1 MKKLKEKI
9 PHWNLRVI
17 LGKKTTN
24 GLPDL
29 PGVSAK
35 ELPEQPTKIKRKRM
49 SRKKKIVLAVLIAV
63 IIIAGFWF
71 WMSYNRRRAMEA
83 IRESASQVETVQ
95 VTRQNLIDSI
105 SVTGTI
111 ASADARDVSASA
123 SNVEVLEVNYDVGD
137 YVNAGDV
144 IVVLDSSSL
153 EDSLEQAQNSQALSE
168 YTENKSIETAT
179 ENYNEAVED
188 GTDTYNTAV
197 ENEADAKEALQ
208 DAEAELSDAAE
219 RLERREERLNEA
231 NSALDAA
238 VEPTEPTEP
247 TDGVWTDEEKANSE
261 EYQNYLT
268 ELEAYNALVTAAQEA
283 QTSYTEA
290 HQAYETAAAAE
301 EQALETYETAS
312 ENLETAQTNNDRNID
327 DAADQLEQAQVQ
339 HEYSNDSSQQTIEN
353 YQEQIES
360 CTVTAPISGVI
371 TAMNVEVGDTYMG
384 ENSALF
390 SVADNEN
397 FVVSANVDEY
407 DISSISEGMEA
418 AVIVEALG
426 EDELPATVS
435 FVSPTVTTSSMG
447 SSTYAIEIALDDVNT
462 DLRIGMTAQAS
473 IVLEAAY
480 DVLTV
485 PYDCVETD
493 EDGNSVVYVDQ
504 DGERTAVSV
513 EVCMQG
519 DYYVEVSGDGLDENT
534 MVYYNTPLVN
544 SEATDSGDDSGAAV
558 TFTGG
563 GGGGMPGG
571 GGGMPGGGGP
581 GGGF

>member
-1 MKKLKEKI
+1 
-9 PHWNLRVI
+9 
-17 LGKKTTN
+17 
-24 GLPDL
+24 
-29 PGVSAK
+29 
-35 ELPEQPTKIKRKRM
+35 
-49 SRKKKIVLAVLIAV
+49 
-63 IIIAGFWF
+63 
-71 WMSYNRRRAMEA
+71 
-83 IRESASQVETVQ
+83 
-95 VTRQNLIDSI
+95 
-105 SVTGTI
+105 
-111 ASADARDVSASA
+111 
-123 SNVEVLEVNYDVGD
+123 
-137 YVNAGDV
+137 
-144 IVVLDSSSL
+144 
-153 EDSLEQAQNSQALSE
+153 
-168 YTENKSIETAT
+168 
-179 ENYNEAVED
+179 
-188 GTDTYNTAV
+188 
-197 ENEADAKEALQ
+197 
-208 DAEAELSDAAE
+208 
-219 RLERREERLNEA
+219 
-231 NSALDAA
+231 
-238 VEPTEPTEP
+238 
-247 TDGVWTDEEKANSE
+247 
-261 EYQNYLT
+261 
-268 ELEAYNALVTAAQEA
+268 
-283 QTSYTEA
+283 
-290 HQAYETAAAAE
+290 
-301 EQALETYETAS
+301 
-312 ENLETAQTNNDRNID
+312 
-327 DAADQLEQAQVQ
+327 
-339 HEYSNDSSQQTIEN
+339 
-353 YQEQIES
+353 
-360 CTVTAPISGVI
+360 
-371 TAMNVEVGDTYMG
+371 MG

-397 FVVSANVDEY
+397 FVVSTNVDEY

-513 EVCMQG
+513 EVGMQG

-534 MVYYNTPLVN
+534 FVYYNTPLVN

-571 GGGMPGGGGP
+571 GGP

>member
-1 MKKLKEKI
+1 M
-9 PHWNLRVI
+9 
-17 LGKKTTN
+17 
-24 GLPDL
+24 
-29 PGVSAK
+29 
-35 ELPEQPTKIKRKRM
+35 
-49 SRKKKIVLAVLIAV
+49 
-63 IIIAGFWF
+63 
-71 WMSYNRRRAMEA
+71 
-83 IRESASQVETVQ
+83 
-95 VTRQNLIDSI
+95 
-105 SVTGTI
+105 
-111 ASADARDVSASA
+111 
-123 SNVEVLEVNYDVGD
+123 
-137 YVNAGDV
+137 
-144 IVVLDSSSL
+144 
-153 EDSLEQAQNSQALSE
+153 
-168 YTENKSIETAT
+168 
-179 ENYNEAVED
+179 
-188 GTDTYNTAV
+188 
-197 ENEADAKEALQ
+197 
-208 DAEAELSDAAE
+208 
-219 RLERREERLNEA
+219 
-231 NSALDAA
+231 
-238 VEPTEPTEP
+238 
-247 TDGVWTDEEKANSE
+247 
-261 EYQNYLT
+261 
-268 ELEAYNALVTAAQEA
+268 
-283 QTSYTEA
+283 
-290 HQAYETAAAAE
+290 
-301 EQALETYETAS
+301 
-312 ENLETAQTNNDRNID
+312 
-327 DAADQLEQAQVQ
+327 
-339 HEYSNDSSQQTIEN
+339 
-353 YQEQIES
+353 
-360 CTVTAPISGVI
+360 TAPISGVI

-513 EVCMQG
+513 EVGMQG

-534 MVYYNTPLVN
+534 FVYYNTPLVN